1 MKGIT
6 LIEIIISII
15 VFAVIIIHLMNV
27 FATVSRDTASGIFIN
42 RASTLANSYVELV
55 LTRSFDENAS
65 SPFADPADLGPDSG
79 ESAVTD
85 YDDVDDFKG
94 YVFTDS
100 DYPDLSGEIDVYY
113 ITDPDLTGDW
123 DSIALS
129 STNYKRIDV
138 TVTHPQLGT
147 IAVVNGVT
155 YAAHTT
161 K

>member
-1 MKGIT
+1 MKGVT

-15 VFAVIIIHLMNV
+15 VFAIIIIPLMNV

-55 LTRSFDENAS
+55 LTRSFDEETA
-65 SPFADPADLGPDSG
+65 SPFTDPVNLGPDSG

-94 YVFTDS
+94 YTFTDS
-100 DYPDLSGEIDVYY
+100 DYPNLSGAIDVYY
-113 ITDPDLTGDW
+113 VTDPDASGNW
-123 DSIALS
+123 DSVSLS
-129 STNYKRIDV
+129 STDYKRIDV
-138 TVTHPQLGT
+138 TVTHPNLGT
-147 IAVVNGVT
+147 VTVVNGVT